1 MRRKEKVLTEEAF
14 NLSVQKILAGD
25 KSGLREIYDAYLS
38 YIYQIVY
45 GVVGRKEDAE
55 DITSDFFIKFWQ
67 NADKYRAGTG
77 HKGYLAT
84 MARNMAIDH
93 MRKFKREIIDDF
105 TVTEDEEVSIKEP
118 VSEDNVEAEVIE
130 DMSLT
135 EALNTLKP
143 AEKQIIDM
151 KVLSEMTFAEIAQTL
166 NIPMGTVTWR
176 YREAIKKL
184 RRCGYYEGD

>member
-1 MRRKEKVLTEEAF
+1 MTEEAF
-14 NLSVQKILAGD
+14 SLSVSKILAGD
-25 KSGLREIYDAYLS
+25 KTGLREIYDAYLA

-55 DITSDFFIKFWQ
+55 DITSEFFIKFWQ
-67 NADKYRAGTG
+67 QADKYKAGSG

-93 MRKFKREIIDDF
+93 LRKHKREILDDF
-105 TVTEDEEVSIKEP
+105 TANDEDDVSSIKEP
-118 VSEDNVEAEVIE
+118 VSEDN
-130 DMSLT
+130 T
-135 EALNTLKP
+135 EAQVVEDISLQEALDKLKP
-143 AEKQIIDM
+143 EEKQIVDM
-151 KVLSEMTFAEIAQTL
+151 KVLSEMTFAEIARLL

-184 RRCGYYEGD
+184 RRYGYEGT

>member
-1 MRRKEKVLTEEAF
+1 MTEEAF

-67 NADKYRAGTG
+67 SADRYRAGTG

-93 MRKFKREIIDDF
+93 LRKFKKEIIDDF
-105 TVTEDEEVSIKEP
+105 TVTEDEEISIKEP
-118 VSEDNVEAEVIE
+118 VSDDNVEAEVIE